1 MADPAQSQV
10 AILVL
15 GPRLDTPAAPRVQLR
30 WMETRYFATPSEFRA
45 WLVENHATAKEVGV
59 VLHSRASGKPTMTWS
74 DAVDQALCFGWI
86 DSIARKLDE
95 TSRVQRF
102 TPRKP
107 KSNWSA
113 VNIRKVSMLTERGL
127 MTPAGDAAFARREE
141 ARSGVYSY
149 ENRHLAA
156 LDFEREA
163 IFRADAGAWEFFSTQ
178 PPSYRQTAIYWVMNA
193 KRDETRSTRL
203 ARLIA
208 RSAARLRL

>member
-1 MADPAQSQV
+1 
-10 AILVL
+10 
-15 GPRLDTPAAPRVQLR
+15 
-30 WMETRYFATPSEFRA
+30 METRFFETPAEFRA
-45 WLVENHATAKEVGV
+45 WLAENHGTATEIGV
-59 VLHSRASGKPTMTWS
+59 VFHSKASGRPSMTWS

-86 DSIARKLDE
+86 DSIARKMDE

-113 VNIRKVSMLTERGL
+113 VNIRKVAELTARGL
-127 MTPAGDAAFARREE
+127 MTPAGLAAFGRREE

-156 LDFEREA
+156 LDPERDA
-163 IFRADAGAWEFFSTQ
+163 IFRAQAAAWNFFGKQ

-193 KRDETRSTRL
+193 KREETRSKRL
-203 ARLIA
+203 AQLVDVSARGRRLF
-208 RSAARLRL
+208 

>member
-1 MADPAQSQV
+1 
-10 AILVL
+10 
-15 GPRLDTPAAPRVQLR
+15 
-30 WMETRYFATPSEFRA
+30 METRFFETGAEFRA
-45 WLVENHATAKEVGV
+45 WLAENHDTATELGV
-59 VLHSRASGKPTMTWS
+59 VLHSKASGKPTMTWS
-74 DAVDQALCFGWI
+74 EAVDQARCFGWS
-86 DSIARKLDE
+86 DSVARRLDE

-113 VNIRKVSMLTERGL
+113 VNIKKVKELTDRGL
-127 MTPAGDAAFARREE
+127 MTPAGLAAFARRGE

-156 LDFEREA
+156 LDRARERTFKA
-163 IFRADAGAWEFFSTQ
+163 QATAWAFFSQQ

-193 KRDETRSTRL
+193 KREETRSKRL

-208 RSAARLRL
+208 ESAAQRRL